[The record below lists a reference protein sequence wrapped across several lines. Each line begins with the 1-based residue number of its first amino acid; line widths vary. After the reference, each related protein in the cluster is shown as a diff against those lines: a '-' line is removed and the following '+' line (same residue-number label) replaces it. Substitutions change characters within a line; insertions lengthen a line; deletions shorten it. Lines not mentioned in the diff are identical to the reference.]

1 MVISQFP
8 ARFGKYILLDR
19 INAGGMAEVFRAKV
33 TGAEKFER
41 LVAIKCMLPQLLED
55 DHFKTMFIDEAKL
68 AAQLSH
74 ANIVQIYELG
84 ELKRTEQQFL
94 YIAMELISGRDLR
107 HILRSARTNLTPIP
121 VGFAAYVISKAAAGL
136 DFAHR
141 KLGVDGSPLNLV
153 HRDVSPQNILVSYD
167 GEVKVVDFGIAKAEM
182 RNTETQAGVLKGK
195 FAYMAPEQVVGGA
208 IDRRADIFALG
219 SVLYE
224 VITGQRLFTGENDL
238 SVLEKVRAAKLPDLR
253 TLLPEGGEE
262 LEHVLLR
269 ALAKKPEDRYT
280 YGSEMAEDLE
290 HLLIEDRSI
299 FGYKRAAQF
308 MQTLYAD
315 EVTQLA
321 EQLRLYADIT
331 VDSCVVTIGDTNPG
345 HDSRYVFDSTFAGTV
360 TGSVPGPGTGA
371 GTRPMARE
379 PMHNEPSGYY
389 EDDEPM
395 ESPSQVRRRP
405 ARQPATGGHTRPAL
419 RRVTNSQ
426 NAGHTSVERAPVTSR
441 TSRVLSN
448 LRMGLMLSAFV
459 TAVLVILV
467 SMKVPISSHP
477 GAFKGIE
484 DLKPFVQNL
493 TTKIADQVQVH
504 SDMPIGANTGGSAAP
519 AANEAE
525 DGSAADE
532 GDDGGKNRFG
542 WIQVRMSPER
552 GRVFIDNK
560 EVGPLPLAPK
570 RLRVGQHEI
579 KILDDNGV
587 LRGKVAFVQV
597 TTRNTRKTPK
607 VVATY

>member
-55 DHFKTMFIDEAKL
+55 DHFKSMFIDEAKL

-84 ELKRTEQQFL
+84 ELQRTEQQFL

-107 HILRSARTNLTPIP
+107 HILRSARANLTPIP

-141 KLGVDGSPLNLV
+141 KLGIDGSPLNLV

-195 FAYMAPEQVVGGA
+195 FAYMAPEQVVGSA

-224 VITGQRLFTGENDL
+224 VITGQRLFTGDNDL

-280 YGSEMAEDLE
+280 FGSEMAEDLE

-299 FGYKRAAQF
+299 FGSKRAAQF
-308 MQTLYAD
+308 MQTLFAD

-345 HDSRYVFDSTFAGTV
+345 DDSRYVFDATFAGT
-360 TGSVPGPGTGA
+360 TGA
-371 GTRPMARE
+371 GTRPMGGE
-379 PMHNEPSGYY
+379 TMQTDPLGGY
-389 EDDEPM
+389 DDDMM

-405 ARQPATGGHTRPAL
+405 RQQPVTGGHTRPMQM
-419 RRVTNSQ
+419 RRIASSQ
-426 NAGHTSVERAPVTSR
+426 NSGHTAVERAPVTTR
-441 TSRVLSN
+441 TSRVLRN
-448 LRMGLMLSAFV
+448 LRMALMLSAFV

-467 SMKVPISSHP
+467 SMKVPIAPTGHAIPKWSDVLSQWNGQAQKLFSQMPRPDLMTDPIATTGSPPPTPEPDDAVEEEDPSKP
-477 GAFKGIE
+477 G
-484 DLKPFVQNL
+484 
-493 TTKIADQVQVH
+493 
-504 SDMPIGANTGGSAAP
+504 
-519 AANEAE
+519 
-525 DGSAADE
+525 
-532 GDDGGKNRFG
+532 RYG
-542 WIQVRMSPER
+542 WLQVRMNTDR

-560 EVGPLPLAPK
+560 EVGALPLAPK
-570 RLRVGQHEI
+570 KLRVGQHEV
-579 KILDDNGV
+579 KILDENGV
-587 LRGKVAFVQV
+587 LRGKMVSVQV
-597 TTRNTRKTPK
+597 TPRNTRKSPK
-607 VVATY
+607 LAVTY

>member
-55 DHFKTMFIDEAKL
+55 DHFKSMFIDEAKL

-84 ELKRTEQQFL
+84 EIKRTDQQFL

-107 HILRSARTNLTPIP
+107 HILRSARANLTPIP

-141 KLGVDGSPLNLV
+141 KLSVDGSPLNLV

-167 GEVKVVDFGIAKAEM
+167 GEVKVVDFGIAKAEA

-195 FAYMAPEQVVGGA
+195 FAYMAPEQVVGSA

-224 VITGQRLFTGENDL
+224 VITGQRLFTGDNDL

-269 ALAKKPEDRYT
+269 ALAKKPDDRYT

-308 MQTLYAD
+308 MQTLFAD

-321 EQLRLYADIT
+321 EQMRVYADIT
-331 VDSCVVTIGDTNPG
+331 TESCVVTIGDTNPG
-345 HDSRYVFDSTFAGTV
+345 DDARYVFDATFAGT
-360 TGSVPGPGTGA
+360 TGA
-371 GTRPMARE
+371 GTRPRGHTAETMQTDPAD
-379 PMHNEPSGYY
+379 GYY
-389 EDDEPM
+389 DEGDDMIEP
-395 ESPSQVRRRP
+395 PSQVRRRP
-405 ARQPATGGHTRPAL
+405 RNPPATGAHTRPL
-419 RRVTNSQ
+419 QMRRIASSQ
-426 NAGHTSVERAPVTSR
+426 NAGHTSVERAPVTTR
-441 TSRVLSN
+441 TSRVLRN
-448 LRMGLMLSAFV
+448 LRMALMLSAFV

-467 SMKVPISSHP
+467 SMKVPITPHSGS
-477 GAFKGIE
+477 FKID
-484 DLKPFVQNL
+484 DLKPFLANARSEANR
-493 TTKIADQVQVH
+493 IFD
-504 SDMPIGANTGGSAAP
+504 SMPVRPEIPGGGTGGAP
-519 AANEAE
+519 ATPEPEEPPPEE
-525 DGSAADE
+525 DGP
-532 GDDGGKNRFG
+532 GVRYG
-542 WIQVRMSPER
+542 WVQVRMNSDR
-552 GRVFIDNK
+552 GHVFIDGK
-560 EVGPLPLAPK
+560 DMGPLPLAPK
-570 RLRVGQHEI
+570 KLRVGQHEV

-587 LRGKVAFVQV
+587 LRGKSVSVQV
-597 TTRNTRKTPK
+597 TARNTRKFPK
-607 VVATY
+607 VAITY